1 MFIHHA
7 THSVAFRLTQFQ
19 DWAAALSKPLNR
31 AFESNADAPSG
42 LRRHRRGAYG
52 RAVIRRGKSM
62 DIKSVGVVGAGQMG
76 NGIAHVLA
84 VAGYDVLLND
94 ISEDNLSRAL
104 AQIDKNLERQV
115 SREKIT
121 AEDKA
126 AALARI
132 KTTLKLTDLGP
143 SDLIIEAATE
153 RETVKTAIFEDLLPH
168 LKPETILT
176 SNTSSISITRLA
188 SRTDRP
194 EKFMGF
200 HFMNPV
206 PVMQLVE
213 LIRGIATDE
222 PTYQACL
229 KVVENL
235 GKTAASAEDFPAF
248 IVNRILMPMI
258 NEAVYT
264 LYEGVGSVKSI
275 DESMKLGANHPM
287 GPLELADF
295 IGLDTCLAIMNVLHD
310 GLADTKY
317 RPCPLLTKYVEAGWL
332 GRKTQRGFYDYR
344 GETPVPTR

>member
-1 MFIHHA
+1 ME
-7 THSVAFRLTQFQ
+7 R
-19 DWAAALSKPLNR
+19 
-31 AFESNADAPSG
+31 
-42 LRRHRRGAYG
+42 
-52 RAVIRRGKSM
+52 M
-62 DIKSVGVVGAGQMG
+62 DIRSVGVVGAGQMG
-76 NGIAHVLA
+76 NGIAHVMAL
-84 VAGYDVLLND
+84 AGYEVLLND
-94 ISEDNLSRAL
+94 L
-104 AQIDKNLERQV
+104 DKETLDAALERIARNMDRQV
-115 SREKIT
+115 RGGKVSEQ
-121 AEDKA
+121 DKE

-132 KTTLKLTDLGP
+132 KTTLELTDLGRC
-143 SDLIIEAATE
+143 DLIIEAATE
-153 RETVKTAIFEDLLPH
+153 REEIKQKIFDTLLPH

-194 EKFMGF
+194 ERFMGF

-222 PTYQACL
+222 ATFRAC
-229 KVVENL
+229 KAVVDRL

-264 LYEGVGSVKSI
+264 LYEGVGSVQSI
-275 DESMKLGANHPM
+275 DQSMKLGANHPM

-332 GRKTQRGFYDYR
+332 GRKTKRGFYDYR

>member
-1 MFIHHA
+1 MTIE
-7 THSVAFRLTQFQ
+7 R
-19 DWAAALSKPLNR
+19 
-31 AFESNADAPSG
+31 
-42 LRRHRRGAYG
+42 
-52 RAVIRRGKSM
+52 I
-62 DIKSVGVVGAGQMG
+62 GVVGAGQMG

-84 VAGYDVLLND
+84 LAGYDVLMTDTSADALNASHG
-94 ISEDNLSRAL
+94 IIGAN
-104 AQIDKNLERQV
+104 IDRQV
-115 SREKIT
+115 ARDKVSEGEK
-121 AEDKA
+121 AE
-126 AALARI
+126 ALARI
-132 KTTLKLTDLGP
+132 KTTGKLTDLGP
-143 SDLIIEAATE
+143 TDLIIEAATE
-153 RETVKTAIFEDLLPH
+153 REAVKVAIFEDLVPH
-168 LKPETILT
+168 LGKDTILT

-194 EKFMGF
+194 ERFMGF

-222 PTYQACL
+222 ATFAACRG
-229 KVVENL
+229 VVERL

-264 LYEGVGSVKSI
+264 LYEGVGSVASI
-275 DESMKLGANHPM
+275 DSSMKLGANHPM

-332 GRKTQRGFYDYR
+332 GRKSDRGFYDYR
-344 GETPVPTR
+344 GEVPVPTR

>member
-1 MFIHHA
+1 M
-7 THSVAFRLTQFQ
+7 
-19 DWAAALSKPLNR
+19 
-31 AFESNADAPSG
+31 E
-42 LRRHRRGAYG
+42 
-52 RAVIRRGKSM
+52 IRTIG
-62 DIKSVGVVGAGQMG
+62 IVGAGQMG
-76 NGIAHVLA
+76 NGIAHVCAL
-84 VAGYDVLLND
+84 AGYDVV
-94 ISEDNLSRAL
+94 LSDVSQEALDRAMAL
-104 AQIDKNLERQV
+104 VEKNLGRQV
-115 SREKIT
+115 SRGKISE
-121 AEDKA
+121 EDKV
-126 AALARI
+126 AALGRI
-132 KTTLKLTDLGP
+132 RTTLSLKDVGP

-168 LKPETILT
+168 LKAETILT

-194 EKFMGF
+194 ERFMGF

-222 PTYQACL
+222 ATFAAC
-229 KVVENL
+229 KSVVDRL
-235 GKTAASAEDFPAF
+235 GKTAATAEDFPAF

-264 LYEGVGSVKSI
+264 LYEGVGSVESI
-275 DESMKLGANHPM
+275 DRSMKLGANHPM

-332 GRKTQRGFYDYR
+332 GRKTERGFYDYR
-344 GETPVPTR
+344 GDVPVPTR